1 MARRLFFPIRD
12 KREGGRKRPRSGSP
26 TEPTIEVAMDM
37 IAVLDS
43 WGAQGAALGTLQL
56 HLMIS
61 TKPFQH
67 GIEALTRPGKQL
79 PKTVEIDPIVAFS
92 DTSIGRLKLLALGVR
107 V

>member
-1 MARRLFFPIRD
+1 
-12 KREGGRKRPRSGSP
+12 
-26 TEPTIEVAMDM
+26 MDM
-37 IAVLDS
+37 IAILDS
-43 WGAQGAALGTLQL
+43 LGAQGAALGTLQL

-79 PKTVEIDPIVAFS
+79 PKTVDIDPIVAFS
-92 DTSIGRLKLLALGVR
+92 DTSIDRLKLLALGLR